1 MQAPQAP
8 AAPDPAATAAAQ
20 TASNKQTATTQ
31 YELGATNQVAP
42 QGTSTYQQIG
52 TWDDGTPKF
61 QQTTALSPDQQ
72 KLYDTGVQTQQNIG
86 DIGVSQSAKIGQL
99 LDTPFNTD
107 TATSDKIQGLQN
119 EFLDPQ
125 WQRQQDALTTQLTNQ
140 GIQPGSTAYT
150 NAQKDFSNQRQSA
163 YDQSYLDSYN
173 TGQQAALT
181 QRNQPINEISALLS
195 GSQVSMPN
203 FSGVNTPSPGVAP
216 TDVIGATGQSLA
228 QQNVGYQANVATNQ
242 GINSGLFSLG
252 SAALGAGGTAL
263 GGWAK
268 SDARLKENIKQI
280 GTAKNGLPLYL
291 FNFKGDARP
300 QIGLMAQDVI
310 DIRPDAVTI
319 MLDGYMAVH
328 YGRALEAA

>member
-1 MQAPQAP
+1 MEAPQAP

-125 WQRQQDALTTQLTNQ
+125 WQRQSDALNTQLANQ

-195 GSQVSMPN
+195 GSQVSQPN
-203 FSGVNTPSPGVAP
+203 FSQTPTPGVAP

-228 QQNVGYQANVATNQ
+228 QQNVGYQGQLATNM
-242 GINSGLFSLG
+242 GVNSGLFGLG
-252 SAALGAGGTAL
+252 SSALGAAGTAL

-268 SDARLKENIKQI
+268 SDIRLKENVKRV
-280 GTAKNGLPLYL
+280 GTADNGLPLYL
-291 FNFKGDARP
+291 FNFKGDNRP
-300 QIGLMAQDVI
+300 QMGLMAQDVI
-310 DIRPDAVTI
+310 KVRPEAVNTQP
-319 MLDGYMAVH
+319 DGYMAVH
-328 YGRALEAA
+328 YERALI

>member
-1 MQAPQAP
+1 MEAPQAP

-125 WQRQQDALTTQLTNQ
+125 WQRQSDALNTQLANQ

-195 GSQVSMPN
+195 GSQVSQPN
-203 FSGVNTPSPGVAP
+203 FSQTPTPGVAP

-228 QQNVGYQANVATNQ
+228 QQNVGYQGQLATNM
-242 GINSGLFSLG
+242 GVNSGLFGLG
-252 SAALGAGGTAL
+252 SSALGAAGTAL

-268 SDARLKENIKQI
+268 SDIRLKENVKRV
-280 GTAKNGLPLYL
+280 GTADNGLPLYL
-291 FNFKGDARP
+291 FNFKGDNRP
-300 QIGLMAQDVI
+300 QMGLVAQDVI
-310 DIRPDAVTI
+310 KVRPEAVS
-319 MLDGYMAVH
+319 MQPDGYMAVH
-328 YGRALEAA
+328 YERALI